1 MAEKLKPEKKPK
13 GVPRRIPR
21 LTEEEE
27 DEALE
32 RLYAEI
38 GKPIRDRFPKEKNGR

>member
-1 MAEKLKPEKKPK
+1 MPEEPKPEKKK
-13 GVPRRIPR
+13 TTAPRRIPK

-38 GKPIRDRFPKEKNGR
+38 GKPIRDRFPKEGR